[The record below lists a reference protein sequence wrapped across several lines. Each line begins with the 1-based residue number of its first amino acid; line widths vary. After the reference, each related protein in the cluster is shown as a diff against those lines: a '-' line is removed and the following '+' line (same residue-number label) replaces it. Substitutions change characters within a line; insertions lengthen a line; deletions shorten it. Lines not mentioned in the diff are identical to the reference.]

1 VQKETWTLTNGT
13 KYTLFP
19 MCLACAITVN
29 KAQGCTFEQINIDR
43 GNGFWM
49 PGQLY
54 VALSR
59 CKTREGIH
67 ILKPLKEKDVHVDVD
82 ALEMMQQ
89 DKSKDE
95 PYWFG
100 DIEF

>member
-1 VQKETWTLTNGT
+1 
-13 KYTLFP
+13 

-29 KAQGCTFEQINIDR
+29 KAQGCTFDEINIDR

-59 CKTREGIH
+59 CKTRKGIH
-67 ILKPLKEKDVHVDVD
+67 ILKPLKEKDVHVDVV
-82 ALEMMQQ
+82 ALQMMQQ
-89 DKSKDE
+89 DKTNESYDDL
-95 PYWFG
+95 W
-100 DIEF
+100 DIDL